1 MLSFAGAEHTLSVA
15 VFIACFRHWECR
27 EGVLAKT
34 VTSSQCSSG
43 ERFPLAA
50 DENLHSP
57 RDDEVMALDLLQVDL
72 RLQSNS
78 VAPAMPNNRS
88 ASQIGVALLPIRLLS
103 EEVHRH
109 HYVTSLYMAT
119 HRLTA
124 SMSHTSGGVFIFIL
138 VAGLMS
144 VAATLCFLRLDEPH
158 GSLHSQSRK
167 SAGSPGHPPQQ
178 HPAYVSRREAPNTG
192 HPPQQHPAYVS
203 LIGTPPRSAQNSPEC
218 STLSPQAPAASLIMT
233 SDSQIPLS
241 KAALNSSS
249 ALPPPICPALILAN
263 TEARFQIPV
272 ASFIA
277 GNKVTDILGGSG
289 RKLLHCERSA
299 ERDGREKLAIA
310 SCGAEHDPKATIL
323 GNPMRKGQVF
333 EIFGRGDVPYGK
345 LEPCYGG
352 GFQVQVQGRPVMSIE
367 CGSNLT
373 MTASSMAGGLLA
385 SASKGPPTGHQMW
398 TLKVQAKNDAV
409 LIAACMLA
417 IIFYC
422 Q

>member
-1 MLSFAGAEHTLSVA
+1 
-15 VFIACFRHWECR
+15 
-27 EGVLAKT
+27 
-34 VTSSQCSSG
+34 
-43 ERFPLAA
+43 
-50 DENLHSP
+50 
-57 RDDEVMALDLLQVDL
+57 MALDLLQVDL
-72 RLQSNS
+72 HLQSNS

-88 ASQIGVALLPIRLLS
+88 ASQIGVALLPTRLLS

-124 SMSHTSGGVFIFIL
+124 SMSLTSGGVFIFML
-138 VAGLMS
+138 VAGLLS
-144 VAATLCFLRLDEPH
+144 VAAILCFSRLDEPH

-178 HPAYVSRREAPNTG
+178 HPAYVS
-192 HPPQQHPAYVS
+192 
-203 LIGTPPRSAQNSPEC
+203 LIGTPPRSAQHSPEC

-241 KAALNSSS
+241 KAALDSSS

-345 LEPCYGG
+345 LEPCNGG

-385 SASKGPPTGHQMW
+385 SASKGSPTGHQMW

>member
-1 MLSFAGAEHTLSVA
+1 
-15 VFIACFRHWECR
+15 
-27 EGVLAKT
+27 
-34 VTSSQCSSG
+34 
-43 ERFPLAA
+43 
-50 DENLHSP
+50 
-57 RDDEVMALDLLQVDL
+57 MALDLLQVDL

-88 ASQIGVALLPIRLLS
+88 ASQIGVASLPTRLSS

-124 SMSHTSGGVFIFIL
+124 SMSHTSDGVFIFIL
-138 VAGLMS
+138 VAGLIS
-144 VAATLCFLRLDEPH
+144 VAAILCFSRLDEPH

-167 SAGSPGHPPQQ
+167 SAGSP
-178 HPAYVSRREAPNTG
+178 G